1 MSTKHRKIES
11 LMELVL
17 WWTMI
22 LQINDFC
29 VKKIFAKD
37 IFYVLG

>member
-17 WWTMI
+17 WLTMI

-29 VKKIFAKD
+29 VKKFFLQKTFD
-37 IFYVLG
+37 VLG